1 MNDKVTEY
9 RQADQP
15 LPAHNVIWPLY
26 GAGFENL
33 GKDGAM
39 LEVPLPQVGANQLL
53 VRHDAVGICFSD
65 IKIMKLGQ
73 EHPRIYRD
81 MRTAPVVMGHEV
93 SMTVVA
99 VGENL
104 RDKYRVGDRFIIQA
118 DVYVNGVGYAY
129 GYEIDG
135 GFSMYGLIDERIL
148 QGDEGNYLLAVQP
161 DKGYAESALTE
172 PWACVIAANRLTYR
186 TALKPGGTT
195 WIIGADPSDT
205 RPYTIS
211 AGFDGV
217 SHPATL
223 LLSRVPAPFEAWLR
237 ERAAQLGIAVHE
249 APDLSAPPV
258 EMIDDIVLL
267 GADADALEASSRF
280 LANGGVFAVV
290 TDTAFSRPVQ
300 IDIGRVHY
308 NNWVYVGG
316 SSPDIA
322 RAYSDLP
329 VRSEL
334 RKGGCAWFVG
344 AAGPMGRMHV
354 QRAIQMIDPPS
365 EIVCTDVSQARLDD
379 LYNSFAAEATER
391 GISFVCT
398 NPTTP
403 EGKAIMQKYKVN
415 GFDDIIV
422 LAPVAALVSDCATY
436 LAQDGVMNIFA
447 GVARGVMAT
456 LDASDF
462 ALKRTRHIGQSG
474 STIEDLRVMLEQ
486 GEAGII
492 SRNRSVAAVGSLDAL
507 PDGLRAVQDAVF
519 PGKVVIFPH
528 IRHLPLTPLADLK
541 KVLPSVHARLKDGRE
556 WTVEAEE
563 ELLRVMLP

>member
-1 MNDKVTEY
+1 MGDKIAEY
-9 RQADQP
+9 REAHQA
-15 LPAHNVIWPLY
+15 LPDHNVIWPLY
-26 GAGFENL
+26 GSGFENL
-33 GKDGAM
+33 GKDGQM
-39 LEVPLPQVGANQLL
+39 LERPLPQIGADQLL

-65 IKIMKLGQ
+65 IKVMKLGQ
-73 EHPRIYRD
+73 DHPRIYKD
-81 MRTAPVVMGHEV
+81 MKQSPVVLGHEV

-104 RDKYRVGDRFIIQA
+104 RERYKVGDRFIIQA
-118 DVYVNGVGYAY
+118 DIYVKGVGYAY
-129 GYEIDG
+129 GYEMDG
-135 GFSMYGLIDERIL
+135 GFSHYGLIDERVL
-148 QGDEGNYLLAVQP
+148 QGDEGNYLLSVQS

-186 TALKPGGTT
+186 TALKHGGTT
-195 WIIGADPSDT
+195 WIIGAGDE

-223 LLSRVPAPFEAWLR
+223 LLSRVPSAFATWLK
-237 ERAAQLGIAVHE
+237 ERAAELGIAVYE
-249 APDLSAPPV
+249 VDDLNAPPIDK
-258 EMIDDIVLL
+258 IDDIVLL
-267 GADADALEASSRF
+267 GADADALEASSKF

-290 TDTAFSRPVQ
+290 TDKPFARSSQ

-316 SSPDIA
+316 TAPDVA

-334 RKGGCAWFVG
+334 RKGGKAWFVG

-354 QRAIQMIDPPS
+354 QRAIQMINPPS

-379 LYNSFAAEATER
+379 LYNSFAAEATSR
-391 GISFVCT
+391 GISFICT
-398 NPTTP
+398 NPTSG
-403 EGKAIMQKYKVN
+403 EGKSIMAQYKAQR
-415 GFDDIIV
+415 FDDIIV
-422 LAPVAALVSDCATY
+422 LAPVAALVSDCARY

-456 LDASDF
+456 LDAGEF
-462 ALKRTRHIGQSG
+462 AFRRTRHIGQSG
-474 STIEDLRVMLEQ
+474 STIEDLRVMLQQ

-492 SRNRSVAAVGSLDAL
+492 SRNRSVAAIGSLDAL
-507 PDGLRAVQDAVF
+507 PDGLHAVQDAVF

-528 IRHLPLTPLADLK
+528 IKPLPLTPIGDLK
-541 KVLPSVHARLKDGRE
+541 RVLPTVYAKLRDGRE
-556 WTVEAEE
+556 WTNEAEE